1 MGCWMTTPTM
11 WPPAAASQGPDLA
24 GFANSQPTGA
34 WWPLVEVLVTP
45 DCPHRDAAIALARRV
60 CERWAGRAEVRVV
73 QVAGQP
79 AAEQARFLGSPT
91 IGVNGRDIE
100 PGAEWNLEDLEFVH
114 GCRLYQ
120 GAQSLQVLPEE
131 DWLRQ
136 ALDNAE
142 AQP

>member
-1 MGCWMTTPTM
+1 LLFATGNQ
-11 WPPAAASQGPDLA
+11 PAGPRRP
-24 GFANSQPTGA
+24 Q
-34 WWPLVEVLVTP
+34 VEVLLTP
-45 DCPHRDAAIALARRV
+45 DAPHRDAAIALAQRV
-60 CERWAGRAEVRVV
+60 CERWGGKAEVRMVP
-73 QVAGQP
+73 VADQA

-91 IGVNGRDIE
+91 IRVNGRDIE
-100 PGAEWNLEDLEFVH
+100 PGAEWNVEFVH

-120 GAQSLQVLPEE
+120 GAHSLQALPEE